1 MSVLISEDRK
11 ELIVTCHCGCGN
23 AFHIQLDKSLID
35 EDEPEDQK
43 VYGYMS
49 YMRNDFVTEQGGRW
63 RNKIKS
69 IVRILRNKDYYYSD
83 VLMTKGDWENF
94 KKWVDAQEV

>member
-1 MSVLISEDRK
+1 MSMLISEDRK

-49 YMRNDFVTEQGGRW
+49 YMISYIWEVDCCSYLR
-63 RNKIKS
+63 S
-69 IVRILRNKDYYYSD
+69 IRSS
-83 VLMTKGDWENF
+83 
-94 KKWVDAQEV
+94 